1 MGRGLAAPGVQ
12 GVRAQSGKVP
22 FSKADGGVES
32 ELLTFLCLCEFQSPS
47 N

>member
-1 MGRGLAAPGVQ
+1 MGRSLAARGS
-12 GVRAQSGKVP
+12 RASGLSLGKVP